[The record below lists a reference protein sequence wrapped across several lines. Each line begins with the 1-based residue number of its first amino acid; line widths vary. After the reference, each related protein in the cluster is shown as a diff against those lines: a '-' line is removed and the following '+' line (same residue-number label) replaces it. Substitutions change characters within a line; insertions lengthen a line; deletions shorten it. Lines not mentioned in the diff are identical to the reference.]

1 MINIKDP
8 VRSAYTSMAISFIVF
23 IVIVYIFKPRCV
35 QIIDR
40 YTGITH
46 ISWKLAISYSATFSF
61 IIAIGMLILL
71 SNNLEE
77 KNPGYELK
85 KE

>member
-8 VRSAYTSMAISFIVF
+8 VRTAYTLMAISFIVF
-23 IVIVYIFKPRCV
+23 IGTIYIFKPKCV

-40 YTGITH
+40 YNGNIY
-46 ISWKLAISYSATFSF
+46 ISWPLTISYSATFSF
-61 IIAIGMLILL
+61 IIAIAVLILL

-77 KNPGYELK
+77 KD
-85 KE
+85 